1 VGAPVLAYKRSQPF
15 ACEWYCH
22 ISSCRGTGLSDE
34 ALLKVNREI
43 IQQAVKRRHT
53 HKGYMAEYKHAKAL
67 VDRANE
73 TGQEP
78 LFGSWF

>member
-1 VGAPVLAYKRSQPF
+1 M
-15 ACEWYCH
+15 
-22 ISSCRGTGLSDE
+22 SDE